1 MRATQPVRREPL
13 WRVAALRI
21 IPISLLYIILTL
33 GAIVF
38 SIPMLWTL
46 SSSLKDSIHI
56 FTQTVQWI
64 PNPVHWENYPEL
76 FTRLPFMTFIRNSL
90 IIVVNNVVATI
101 LTASLAGYA
110 FARLR
115 APGRD
120 FIFLLVIG
128 TMLLPGQVT
137 LIPRYII
144 FNKLGMIDTYWP
156 LLLPSWL
163 GGGAFEI
170 FLFRQFFLTLPTEL
184 DDAARIDGCGTLR
197 IYWSIVLPLSQPVI
211 ATMAIF
217 NFIWAW
223 SDFFT
228 PLIYLNS
235 FQKFTVA
242 LGLATL
248 QRSAEQSTQWELV
261 MAGAVVS
268 IIPMLII
275 FFLGQKYFVQGIA
288 LTGSKG

>member
-1 MRATQPVRREPL
+1 MRQSVRRHVD
-13 WRVAALRI
+13 WRITGLRV
-21 IPISLLYIILTL
+21 SGYALLYAVLTA
-33 GAIVF
+33 GAIVA

-46 SSSLKDSIHI
+46 SSSLKDTAHI
-56 FTQTVQWI
+56 FTQTVEWI
-64 PNPVHWENYPEL
+64 PNPAHWGNYAEL
-76 FTRLPFMTFIRNSL
+76 FERLPFVRFIWNTL
-90 IIVVNNVVATI
+90 ILVVSNVVATV

-115 APGRD
+115 APGHS
-120 FIFLLVIG
+120 FLFALVIS

-156 LLLPSWL
+156 LILPSWL

-170 FLFRQFFLTLPTEL
+170 FLFRQFFMTLPTEL

-217 NFIWAW
+217 NFIWTW
-223 SDFFT
+223 SDFFN

-235 FQKFTVA
+235 MEKFTIA

-248 QRSAEQSTQWELV
+248 QRSAEWSTRWELV
-261 MAGAVVS
+261 MAGAVLS
-268 IIPMLII
+268 IIPMLVM
-275 FFLGQKYFVQGIA
+275 FFLGQSYFIQGIS